1 MHTHNP
7 FLCFSY
13 FSPPYFISICDHKT
27 IPRIPT
33 NTLLLYTSVIF
44 HLLSQHNAFHRKSI
58 PLPQPFSQCRLHQGS
73 NEQGRLM
80 WTDCFNHSLLPRS
93 MSRSNSA
100 HSYYLLITQI
110 HRLVYWMQQPL
121 MKILAIRTIDCS
133 TLPHSLKLI
142 SLPPQPTNTIKK
154 PHILLLTSCI
164 TTILLQVQLFHAI
177 LMHSPLACSE
187 ILPSCIRTRN

>member
-13 FSPPYFISICDHKT
+13 FSPPCFISICDHKT

-33 NTLLLYTSVIF
+33 NTLFLYTSVFF

-93 MSRSNSA
+93 MSRSNCSQLLFTY
-100 HSYYLLITQI
+100 HSDSQI
-110 HRLVYWMQQPL
+110 GVLDVVASDEDACYQNHRL
-121 MKILAIRTIDCS
+121 
-133 TLPHSLKLI
+133 HH
-142 SLPPQPTNTIKK
+142 PPPF
-154 PHILLLTSCI
+154 P
-164 TTILLQVQLFHAI
+164 
-177 LMHSPLACSE
+177 
-187 ILPSCIRTRN
+187 